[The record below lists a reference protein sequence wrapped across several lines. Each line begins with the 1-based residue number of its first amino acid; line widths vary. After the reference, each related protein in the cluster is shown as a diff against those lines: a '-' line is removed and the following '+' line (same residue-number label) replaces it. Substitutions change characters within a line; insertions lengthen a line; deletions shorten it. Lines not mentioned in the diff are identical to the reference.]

1 MTDFARLVRILRH
14 SMGLTQED
22 FAHELDVTV
31 GTLNGW
37 ENGRHKPVK
46 AQQKR
51 LLRLAAEKGISTP
64 AVNSRPRKQR

>member
-1 MTDFARLVRILRH
+1 
-14 SMGLTQED
+14 MGLTQEE

-51 LLRLAAEKGISTP
+51 LLRLAAERHIAMPSIDRT
-64 AVNSRPRKQR
+64 RRKRR